1 MDETGYD
8 ERLANEHA
16 WSPIGQPLLGET
28 VGSRR
33 RRGSVIGAYGDS
45 QLVAATMFQG
55 ACNRGVVE
63 EWLEEMLL
71 PVIPKGSVVVMDN
84 ASFHKGGRIQE
95 LIEAA
100 GCVLLYLPPYSP
112 DFNPIEKCWAW
123 VKARVKRVRDE
134 FDTVGE
140 AVEFVL
146 ASSYSLP
153 QCD

>member
-8 ERLANEHA
+8 ERLVNEYA
-16 WSPIGQPLLGET
+16 WSPIGQPLLGEV

-45 QLVAATMFQG
+45 QLIAATMFQG

-63 EWLEEMLL
+63 EWLSEMLL

-95 LIEAA
+95 LIEGA
-100 GCVLLYLPPYSP
+100 GCKLLYLPPYSP
-112 DFNPIEKCWAW
+112 DLNPIEKCWAW
-123 VKARVKRVRDE
+123 VKARVKSCRDE

-140 AVEFVL
+140 AVESVL
-146 ASSYSLP
+146 AAS
-153 QCD
+153 

>member
-8 ERLANEHA
+8 ERLANEYA

-55 ACNRGVVE
+55 TCNRGVVE

-71 PVIPKGSVVVMDN
+71 PVIPKGSVVVMGS
-84 ASFHKGGRIQE
+84 APYVRIR
-95 LIEAA
+95 
-100 GCVLLYLPPYSP
+100 S
-112 DFNPIEKCWAW
+112 EKLQA
-123 VKARVKRVRDE
+123 E
-134 FDTVGE
+134 I
-140 AVEFVL
+140 
-146 ASSYSLP
+146 
-153 QCD
+153 